1 MNFLIEAILV
11 GLLLIPVFF
20 IVEKAKLSKWVTVFL
35 AGVLFHIFAELSG
48 INRAYVI
55 SKR

>member
-1 MNFLIEAILV
+1 
-11 GLLLIPVFF
+11 
-20 IVEKAKLSKWVTVFL
+20 VFL

-48 INRAYVI
+48 INRAYII

>member
-1 MNFLIEAILV
+1 MNFLIEAVIV
-11 GLLLIPVFF
+11 GLLLIPVFW

-35 AGVLFHIFAELSG
+35 AGVLFHVVAELTG

-55 SKR
+55 SKQ

>member
-1 MNFLIEAILV
+1 
-11 GLLLIPVFF
+11 
-20 IVEKAKLSKWVTVFL
+20 VFL
-35 AGVLFHIFAELSG
+35 AGVLFHVLAELSG

>member
-20 IVEKAKLSKWVTVFL
+20 IVEKAKLSKTVTVFL
-35 AGVLFHIFAELSG
+35 AGVLFHVVAELTG

-55 SKR
+55 SKQ